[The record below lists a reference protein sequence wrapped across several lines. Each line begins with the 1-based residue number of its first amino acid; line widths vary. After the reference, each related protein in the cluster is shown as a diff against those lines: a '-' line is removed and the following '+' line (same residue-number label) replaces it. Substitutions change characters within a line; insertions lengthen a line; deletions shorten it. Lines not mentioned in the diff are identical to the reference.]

1 MNEEILALVIT
12 LLIAILPNLAIKW
25 VEKRQP
31 EEALQKTTLEAANIS
46 VEVLQEALA
55 VLKDQCTYYS
65 AKLKQK
71 RDELESCYSEIEKLK
86 KENYLLR
93 KLLSDKEEGE
103 YHA

>member
-12 LLIAILPNLAIKW
+12 LLIALLPNLAIKW

-46 VEVLQEALA
+46 VEVLQETLA
-55 VLKDQCTYYS
+55 VLKDQCIYYN
-65 AKLKQK
+65 AKLIQK
-71 RDELESCYSEIEKLK
+71 RQELEDSYTEIEKLR

-93 KLLSDKEEGE
+93 KLLSDKEGE
-103 YHA
+103 KNA